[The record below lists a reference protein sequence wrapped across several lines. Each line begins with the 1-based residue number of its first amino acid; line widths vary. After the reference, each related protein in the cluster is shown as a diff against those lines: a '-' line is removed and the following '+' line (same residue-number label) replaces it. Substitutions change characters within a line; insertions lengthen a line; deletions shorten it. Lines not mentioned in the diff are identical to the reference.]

1 MKRLLSI
8 ALLFVGLTTHAQNS
22 PQEWVKY
29 TSDGYFYDIESGHN
43 SQNLSE
49 AKFKNDLLD
58 LARANLSKQIQVRVA
73 EVSQMDKNVVDGRSS
88 ILYTSMRSVST
99 DVDMQLAETR
109 THCDPASGKWYAIV
123 FINKVEA
130 CNYYKNDIQM
140 RISNLNN
147 ALNIADNYVSTGFK
161 AKAKTELQNAM
172 SQLEGAGKSFFWLN
186 VFGMPEYQLN
196 QLLDQMHRLEQTVK
210 AKLVELEH
218 GITYCVVC
226 TADNFGSNYTK
237 LQNELKGELSKLGC
251 SFVDDAENADYVI
264 RVEASAR
271 EYNKMTTAGG
281 SAYFSYVDAA
291 VAIDKNATGQ
301 RIFEDEISVKGSHT
315 IGFEEAGRDGYKKV
329 GKEISNLLKENIKQ

>member
-1 MKRLLSI
+1 MVASLIAKNTYSLFRHQSESRGEITAFTEEMLGNLKVVKAFSREENAQAQFEKINDTLS
-8 ALLFVGLTTHAQNS
+8 QYS
-22 PQEWVKY
+22 
-29 TSDGYFYDIESGHN
+29 
-43 SQNLSE
+43 
-49 AKFKNDLLD
+49 
-58 LARANLSKQIQVRVA
+58 
-73 EVSQMDKNVVDGRSS
+73 
-88 ILYTSMRSVST
+88 
-99 DVDMQLAETR
+99 
-109 THCDPASGKWYAIV
+109 
-123 FINKVEA
+123 
-130 CNYYKNDIQM
+130 
-140 RISNLNN
+140 
-147 ALNIADNYVSTGFK
+147 FK
-161 AKAKTELQNAM
+161 ATFVSSLVNPSTRFVNSLVYAAVGVSGAVMAIRALVTVGELVSFLSYANQYTKPFNEISGVVTELQNAM